1 MLFSCVISIGKE
13 IVNGSINDTNSFY
26 LSSKL
31 TSIGVNNRY
40 IIAIDD
46 DERDII
52 ENFLYYLNRVDIVIT
67 TGGLGPTFDD
77 MTVVSI
83 AKALKRNMV
92 LSKDAY
98 KKIETFYKRLFEEKK
113 ITSKDMN
120 VKRKKMAYIPE
131 NSIELENRVG
141 AAPGVYIKEKNK
153 HIFCLPGVPNEMKF
167 MFERSVLPIL
177 KGMSEG
183 VTISRTYEF
192 EINDETVLTQAVDAV
207 KAGDVY
213 IKSLPAGFDSKTM
226 GVRFTTSGKNES
238 ECLKK
243 IETVKNNLERILYE
257 FK

>member
-1 MLFSCVISIGKE
+1 MLSSCVLSIGKE

-26 LSSKL
+26 LSSQL
-31 TSIGVNNRY
+31 TSIGIYNRY
-40 IIAIDD
+40 IVAVDD
-46 DERDII
+46 DEIDIT
-52 ENFLYYLNRVDIVIT
+52 ENFLYCLSKVNIIIT

-77 MTVVSI
+77 ITVASI
-83 AKALKRNMV
+83 AKALKRKMV
-92 LSKDAY
+92 LSENAY
-98 KKIETFYKRLFEEKK
+98 KKIEAFYERLFEENR
-113 ITSKDMN
+113 IPSKGMN
-120 VKRKKMAYIPE
+120 VKRKKMAYVPE

-153 HIFCLPGVPNEMKF
+153 HIFCLPGVPKEMKS
-167 MFERSVLPIL
+167 MFESGVLPVL

-183 VTISRTYEF
+183 ITISRTYEF

-207 KAGDVY
+207 MSEDVY

-226 GVRFTTSGKNES
+226 GVRFTVSGKNES

-243 IETVKNNLERILYE
+243 IEAAKNNLERILYE